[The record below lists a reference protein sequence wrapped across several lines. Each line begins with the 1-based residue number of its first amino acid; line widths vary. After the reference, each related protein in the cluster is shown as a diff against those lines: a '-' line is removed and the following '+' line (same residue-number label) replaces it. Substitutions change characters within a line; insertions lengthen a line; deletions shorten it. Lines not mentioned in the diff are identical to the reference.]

1 LGVPF
6 ILKGIKH
13 WNLGWPKESW
23 TGGFENMALNTE
35 LLGYVVASVWRCS
48 DQVRKKNNM
57 DTPNYGIWRIIF
69 LLFFLFFPQIASYRG
84 SYFS

>member
-48 DQVRKKNNM
+48 DQVRKKITW
-57 DTPNYGIWRIIF
+57 TPQIMGF
-69 LLFFLFFPQIASYRG
+69 GELFFCCFFI
-84 SYFS
+84 FSPDSKL